1 MKNLKTNHLLVIVV
15 LGTIFSFSPLT
26 LQPSMGQTISDN
38 LTAPTVSALYGGEEK
53 GKFDLSVKNGTV
65 MIQASMNES
74 PANGEVY
81 EGWLEDKGDA
91 SGYSLSLGKFD
102 ETNTLN
108 ANQTMVNPYT
118 YTIFY
123 VTAEPDNDPDPN
135 PSDVLAA
142 AKLKLPFGQ

>member
-1 MKNLKTNHLLVIVV
+1 M
-15 LGTIFSFSPLT
+15 GTFFSFSPLT
-26 LQPSMGQTISDN
+26 LQQSLGQNMSDDSSAPIMSDN

-53 GKFDLSVKNGTV
+53 GKFDLSVNDGTV
-65 MIQASMNES
+65 IIKASMNES
-74 PANGEVY
+74 PPNGHVY

-102 ETNTLN
+102 ETNTLK

-123 VTAEPDNDPDPN
+123 VTAEPINDPDPN

-142 AKLKLPFGQ
+142 VKLSLPFGQ